1 MPSNKNALTGK
12 KPYLLVVFFYRE
24 FVFPLEYK
32 IMLNKLQKK
41 ESSALFMIIITELL
55 ILIIMIK

>member
-1 MPSNKNALTGK
+1 MPLQVKTLFANS
-12 KPYLLVVFFYRE
+12 FFYRE

-55 ILIIMIK
+55 ILIIVIK

>member
-1 MPSNKNALTGK
+1 MSLQVK
-12 KPYLLVVFFYRE
+12 KPYLLVGFYRDI
-24 FVFPLEYK
+24 VFPLEYK

-41 ESSALFMIIITELL
+41 ESSAVFMIIITELL